1 MQESCPYGSVRGA
14 PSNGCPYRNREMTT
28 IAERSMQ
35 DSCSYRGKR
44 HRRAEEI
51 DRRVLLLVSFS
62 PRAREEHSHA
72 VRWPETA
79 CDVLETARADFRE
92 WSAVR
97 EICRRGCRIEERAE
111 ASSPRTREGIKTR
124 LHEAPASQPAAMG
137 REITKGEAYGVPAL
151 WTH

>member
-1 MQESCPYGSVRGA
+1 MIDFIQLAATITGISAMPSCWAASTLAWPDP
-14 PSNGCPYRNREMTT
+14 PS
-28 IAERSMQ
+28 
-35 DSCSYRGKR
+35 KR

-51 DRRVLLLVSFS
+51 DRRVPLLVSFS

-124 LHEAPASQPAAMG
+124 LHERRHRSRLRWAA
-137 REITKGEAYGVPAL
+137 K
-151 WTH
+151 

>member
-1 MQESCPYGSVRGA
+1 LHDEEPERISRLFD
-14 PSNGCPYRNREMTT
+14 ET
-28 IAERSMQ
+28 IADFSIGSDRRRACGKCSQRSLKPP
-35 DSCSYRGKR
+35 SKR

-51 DRRVLLLVSFS
+51 DGRVPLLVSFS

-124 LHEAPASQPAAMG
+124 LHERRHRSRLRWAA
-137 REITKGEAYGVPAL
+137 K
-151 WTH
+151 

>member
-1 MQESCPYGSVRGA
+1 MTFQPLANADIMKSIGRGSDSRAGFDAEALGGVAGGHRDDP
-14 PSNGCPYRNREMTT
+14 PS
-28 IAERSMQ
+28 
-35 DSCSYRGKR
+35 KR

-51 DRRVLLLVSFS
+51 DRRVPLLVSFS

-124 LHEAPASQPAAMG
+124 LHERRHRSRLRWA
-137 REITKGEAYGVPAL
+137 TK
-151 WTH
+151 